1 MNYLIESVFVGGLS
15 LALYTIIQFVIKDP
29 FIFVFFILGV
39 LKHVLGY
46 YLGIQSAYCRIYNK
60 TKIQAIRFKNVT
72 LLFEGLGFV
81 IIGKMLSWMI
91 PNRFIIAFL
100 TGALIHI
107 IAEKTGIH
115 KYFLKT
121 QCMEKKTDKKGP

>member
-1 MNYLIESVFVGGLS
+1 MNYLVESVFVGGFTV
-15 LALYTIIQFVIKDP
+15 AIYTIIQFVIKDP

-39 LKHVLGY
+39 LKHALGY

-60 TKIQAIRFKNVT
+60 TKTQAIRFTNISLV
-72 LLFEGLGFV
+72 LEGLSFFIV
-81 IIGKMLSWMI
+81 GKMFSWVI

-100 TGALIHI
+100 TGTLIHI

-115 KYFLKT
+115 TYFLKT
-121 QCMEKKTDKKGP
+121 QCMEKKPDKKGA